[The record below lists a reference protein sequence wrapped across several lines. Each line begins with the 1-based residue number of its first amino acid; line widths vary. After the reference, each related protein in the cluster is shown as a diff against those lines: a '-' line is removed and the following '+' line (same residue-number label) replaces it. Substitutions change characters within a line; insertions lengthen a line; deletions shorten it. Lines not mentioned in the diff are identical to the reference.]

1 MRIGNSTNL
10 AGATGGAGVQGAYS
24 LFAFKK
30 ANQLQ
35 KDAALQLINSVPLA
49 KPLGKNKVDILA

>member
-1 MRIGNSTNL
+1 MRLGNNANVNSVTS
-10 AGATGGAGVQGAYS
+10 GASVKGSYS

-35 KDAALQLINSVPLA
+35 KDAALQLINSVPKA
-49 KPLGKNKVDILA
+49 TPLGKNKVNILA